1 MVSLRLLLANG
12 TVITASKEENKETFW
27 AVRGAGHNFG
37 IGLEATFQ
45 VYPQKNDGKHY
56 VVDFEYDL
64 DRVEDLFEAVNDV
77 SSPMPKELAIFVIGR
92 KRGATGG
99 VSLQYSSE
107 RPRLTINLWSKAT
120 VNVNLVYS
128 GPKADAQPFVSTFQ
142 SLGPVWRDEKVA
154 DWDALPVRLF
164 RPLPCVVLPSATG
177 RVCISNFLL

>member
-12 TVITASKEENKETFW
+12 TVITASEEENKETFW

-45 VYPQKNDGKHY
+45 VYRQENNGKHY
-56 VVDFEYDL
+56 VIDFEYDL

-99 VSLQYSSE
+99 VSLRSSFE
-107 RPRLTINLWSKAT
+107 RPRLTIICGSKPT
-120 VNVNLVYS
+120 LNVNLVYS

-154 DWDALPVRLF
+154 DWDALPVCHF
-164 RPLPCVVLPSATG
+164 KPLPYMVWL
-177 RVCISNFLL
+177 